1 MWRAKKPLRSCIG
14 LCAAAALSALALSN
28 GSAFAVSDQVRDAC
42 KDDYF
47 LHCSAYEVGS
57 DALRQCMRN
66 VGEGLSTPCL
76 VALVH
81 DGEITKADVDRYNA
95 RHADNAASSGT
106 ERKIAAESS
115 TGPDRSTVVHAAGMG
130 PASKAQD
137 GRAAKKTLSATSRN
151 VKVANASEAQNGGK
165 GAQAETAGKPALGGK
180 SAKAAAIADK
190 STKSGRDREDAGPV
204 EKTTKSGN
212 TNKAIK
218 VASLEGTKSGK
229 AGRDG
234 KAGKSIAKSSAG
246 KVASLGTSANG
257 RKAAQE
263 VKVSKD
269 DATATTAKAATLKK
283 KSNASKAAHDG
294 SSAKASKSSLKT
306 KAAEVKNAGK
316 ATQGAGVTSKKS
328 KLAKAVPVDKAA
340 GKPRQIDQSGKA
352 RDSSAAE

>member
-57 DALRQCMRN
+57 EALRQCMRN

-115 TGPDRSTVVHAAGMG
+115 TGPDRSTVAHA
-130 PASKAQD
+130 
-137 GRAAKKTLSATSRN
+137 AAKKTLSATSRN

-165 GAQAETAGKPALGGK
+165 GAQAETAGKPAQGGK
-180 SAKAAAIADK
+180 SAKARTRA
-190 STKSGRDREDAGPV
+190 TKMTVEPSQAQYSSGRADEHADGILAEQDAGLLDVDPCRR
-204 EKTTKSGN
+204 TR
-212 TNKAIK
+212 
-218 VASLEGTKSGK
+218 ASVWPSH
-229 AGRDG
+229 A
-234 KAGKSIAKSSAG
+234 
-246 KVASLGTSANG
+246 
-257 RKAAQE
+257 
-263 VKVSKD
+263 
-269 DATATTAKAATLKK
+269 
-283 KSNASKAAHDG
+283 
-294 SSAKASKSSLKT
+294 
-306 KAAEVKNAGK
+306 
-316 ATQGAGVTSKKS
+316 
-328 KLAKAVPVDKAA
+328 
-340 GKPRQIDQSGKA
+340 
-352 RDSSAAE
+352 